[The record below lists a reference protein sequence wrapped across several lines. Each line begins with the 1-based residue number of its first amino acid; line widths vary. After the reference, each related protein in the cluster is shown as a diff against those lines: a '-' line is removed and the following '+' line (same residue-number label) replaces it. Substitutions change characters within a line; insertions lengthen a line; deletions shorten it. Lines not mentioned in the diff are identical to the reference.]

1 MILLEKLFS
10 KYSKKELEGIFP
22 REYVYELINYRIQ
35 PRLTS
40 IAGRFDVVN
49 ELNYTYEDFL
59 TDYKNYAEYK
69 ENKLLFDLYKKGIT
83 AKDAAIKFDYNETS
97 FLAYLRNGIP
107 LNKGTKIEKM
117 KAYYIEDTIDI
128 QGMKYKIIDNH
139 CELYASKEELEKFRD
154 KYNIDEDIIY
164 SETKKTWH
172 LAFTGYWF
180 YLIKYNKIKG
190 VL

>member
-40 IAGRFDVVN
+40 IAGRVDVVN

-59 TDYKNYAEYK
+59 TDYENYAEYK

-107 LNKGTKIEKM
+107 LNKGTKIEQM
-117 KAYYIEDTIDI
+117 KAYYIEDKIDI
-128 QGMKYKIIDNH
+128 QEMKYKIFDNH
-139 CELYASKEELEKFRD
+139 CELYASKEELEKFRN

-164 SETKKTWH
+164 SETKKAGGDISEIWR
-172 LAFTGYWF
+172 
-180 YLIKYNKIKG
+180 ND
-190 VL
+190 V

>member
-22 REYVYELINYRIQ
+22 RQYVYELVNYRIHAK
-35 PRLTS
+35 LTS
-40 IAGRFDVVN
+40 IASRVDVVN

-59 TDYKNYAEYK
+59 TDHENYAEYK

-83 AKDAAIKFDYNETS
+83 TKDAAIKFDYNETS
-97 FLAYLRNGIP
+97 FLVYLRNGIP

-117 KAYYIEDTIDI
+117 KAYYIEDKIDI
-128 QGMKYKIIDNH
+128 QGMKYKIFDNH

-154 KYNIDEDIIY
+154 KHDIDEDIIY
-164 SETKKTWH
+164 SETKETLH

-180 YLIKYNKIKG
+180 YLIKYEK
-190 VL
+190 VV